1 MNTIRAS
8 QLSFSRGPRP
18 ILKDIDLTLQPG
30 RLTAILGPNGA
41 GKSTLLANMAGLSKP
56 NRGHVELGGTELRTL
71 SSRER
76 ARRIAYLPQLPE
88 IAWPIDVETLV
99 GLGRIPFAG
108 VATEREN
115 CMAVLRAMEMT
126 ATTHWSR
133 RLVTE
138 LSGGERARVLLA
150 RVFAGT
156 SQWILADEPFTGL
169 DPAHQFEAVESVRS
183 FVAEGGGVV
192 LTVHDLSLAART
204 ADRVI
209 VLNDGRIVADGTPE
223 EALDPAVLRSVYGVE
238 TEWLVAGARRTP
250 VIAIHGRHFG

>member
-1 MNTIRAS
+1 MSLCCVAWS
-8 QLSFSRGPRP
+8 
-18 ILKDIDLTLQPG
+18 LTVLHVAWP
-30 RLTAILGPNGA
+30 LCPAP
-41 GKSTLLANMAGLSKP
+41 TLFRS
-56 NRGHVELGGTELRTL
+56 GGTELRTP

-169 DPAHQFEAVESVRS
+169 DPAHQFEAVESVRR

-238 TEWLVAGARRTP
+238 TEWLVACGRRTP